1 MLIGFSLGL
10 SALPKLSCS
19 TDRTYKCLGSQLSV
33 FFVFRTAVQEG
44 HHGEPAITRER
55 KHFSKI
61 HESHCKPIYVL
72 SLFTVTLT
80 GAKKWT
86 LLSCSAVDRQN
97 ERTNEK
103 TSQNPRRVAHCRVSS
118 LVMVCRRSLANLL
131 ATETALLT
139 RRQQSA
145 DHKDKVCQVGVTV
158 NTE

>member
-1 MLIGFSLGL
+1 MKAISL
-10 SALPKLSCS
+10 
-19 TDRTYKCLGSQLSV
+19 TCLLAAQII
-33 FFVFRTAVQEG
+33 A
-44 HHGEPAITRER
+44 
-55 KHFSKI
+55 
-61 HESHCKPIYVL
+61 C
-72 SLFTVTLT
+72 
-80 GAKKWT
+80 
-86 LLSCSAVDRQN
+86 N
-97 ERTNEK
+97 NEK

>member
-1 MLIGFSLGL
+1 MSSFEIGHTANNNIYS
-10 SALPKLSCS
+10 S
-19 TDRTYKCLGSQLSV
+19 T
-33 FFVFRTAVQEG
+33 
-44 HHGEPAITRER
+44 GEFIICTTQGQY
-55 KHFSKI
+55 F
-61 HESHCKPIYVL
+61 
-72 SLFTVTLT
+72 
-80 GAKKWT
+80 
-86 LLSCSAVDRQN
+86 
-97 ERTNEK
+97 NEK

>member
-1 MLIGFSLGL
+1 MSLSTFILICPTSNLVLSPVDLVFSNFSPL
-10 SALPKLSCS
+10 SLSSFTTTLPTINQIIIFL
-19 TDRTYKCLGSQLSV
+19 D
-33 FFVFRTAVQEG
+33 
-44 HHGEPAITRER
+44 
-55 KHFSKI
+55 FSKAFDSI
-61 HESHCKPIYVL
+61 PHFEL
-72 SLFTVTLT
+72 
-80 GAKKWT
+80 
-86 LLSCSAVDRQN
+86 N
-97 ERTNEK
+97 NNEK

>member
-1 MLIGFSLGL
+1 MSDAVSLMY
-10 SALPKLSCS
+10 SNHEQQIAEQY
-19 TDRTYKCLGSQLSV
+19 RTV
-33 FFVFRTAVQEG
+33 
-44 HHGEPAITRER
+44 
-55 KHFSKI
+55 
-61 HESHCKPIYVL
+61 
-72 SLFTVTLT
+72 
-80 GAKKWT
+80 
-86 LLSCSAVDRQN
+86 
-97 ERTNEK
+97 NEK